1 MACKALNT
9 RKEVAETFHVHPRTL
24 RKWAARGE
32 RPTPVLVGG
41 RVMYRCNE
49 LVAAD
54 QRRERCKLCNCQ
66 TGSRSVLALLMER
79 IPLLCKILHRRRV
92 A

>member
-1 MACKALNT
+1 MACHTLST
-9 RKEVAETFHVHPRTL
+9 RKEVADFLGIHPRTL

-32 RPTPVLVGG
+32 GPTPVLIGG
-41 RVMYRCNE
+41 RVMYRCHE
-49 LVAAD
+49 LVPAD
-54 QRRERCKLCNCQ
+54 QRKERCKLCNCQ